1 MDPPGCPYST
11 KVGKTFV
18 DLKWT
23 IPIHDGGSKITGY
36 IIEGREQGG
45 SWFRLND
52 YNVVDTTFTAIDLT
66 TMADYEFRVFAVN
79 AIGKGEPSMGSN
91 LIKVQEIA
99 DGSAPE
105 FNKGLHN
112 YLATDG

>member
-1 MDPPGCPYST
+1 MSLKLKPGEPIGPPGCPYST

-66 TMADYEFRVFAVN
+66 TMADYEFRVLAAN
-79 AIGKGEPSMGSN
+79 DIGKKN
-91 LIKVQEIA
+91 LPWA
-99 DGSAPE
+99 
-105 FNKGLHN
+105 L
-112 YLATDG
+112 T

>member
-1 MDPPGCPYST
+1 M
-11 KVGKTFV
+11 GKTFV

-66 TMADYEFRVFAVN
+66 IMADYEFRVFAVN
-79 AIGKGEPSMGSN
+79 AIGNGEPSMGSN
-91 LIKVQEIA
+91 LMKIQEIA
-99 DGSAPE
+99 DGSTPE
-105 FNKGLHN
+105 IHRGTAQLQCGSWKV
-112 YLATDG
+112 T